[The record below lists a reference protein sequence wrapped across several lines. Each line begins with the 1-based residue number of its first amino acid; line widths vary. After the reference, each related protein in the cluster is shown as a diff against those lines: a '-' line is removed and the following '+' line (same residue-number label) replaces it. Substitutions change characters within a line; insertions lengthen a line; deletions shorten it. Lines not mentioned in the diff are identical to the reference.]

1 MLRRVKILDYLLV
14 VCTKLA
20 FNPQYATSTIN
31 QGETM
36 PVKTKEKPVKTTV
49 VPKKWELNHNDYLE
63 LLESIDKNAKV
74 ILELSNDV
82 KRLKIR
88 IGL

>member
-1 MLRRVKILDYLLV
+1 
-14 VCTKLA
+14 
-20 FNPQYATSTIN
+20 
-31 QGETM
+31 M

-49 VPKKWELNHNDYLE
+49 VPKKWELNHDDYLE

-74 ILELSNDV
+74 ILELSNDI

-88 IGL
+88 IGIWVSKIKRK

>member
-1 MLRRVKILDYLLV
+1 
-14 VCTKLA
+14 
-20 FNPQYATSTIN
+20 
-31 QGETM
+31 M

-49 VPKKWELNHNDYLE
+49 VPKKWELNHVDYLE

-82 KRLKIR
+82 RRLKIR
-88 IGL
+88 IGI

>member
-1 MLRRVKILDYLLV
+1 
-14 VCTKLA
+14 
-20 FNPQYATSTIN
+20 
-31 QGETM
+31 M

-82 KRLKIR
+82 RRLKIR
-88 IGL
+88 IGI